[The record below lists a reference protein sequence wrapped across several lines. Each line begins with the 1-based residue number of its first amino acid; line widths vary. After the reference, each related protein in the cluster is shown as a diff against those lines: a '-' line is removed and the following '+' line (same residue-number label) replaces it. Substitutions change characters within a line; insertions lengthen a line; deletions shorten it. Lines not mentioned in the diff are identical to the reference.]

1 MKRPPTAS
9 ELNLC
14 LCHSCGL
21 ACDMTDEPHE
31 CPRCDAPLHRRKTN
45 SLTRTWAY
53 MLAALAFYVPANL
66 LPVMNTTMLGSGAD
80 STIMSGVLEF
90 WEHGAWDIAL
100 IIFIASIAV
109 PGVKFVALTLLL
121 MTVQRD
127 SAWARKE
134 RSKLYRFVELIGYWS
149 MLDVLVVALVAA
161 LVKFQAL
168 GDIEPRP
175 GILFFG
181 LVVVFTMLA
190 AMSFDPRLIWD
201 KDTGDDL
208 SDAEPQ
214 AAPAT
219 DDAVPDPT
227 GA

>member
-1 MKRPPTAS
+1 MNDLPEARD
-9 ELNLC
+9 LNLC

-31 CPRCDAPLHRRKTN
+31 CERCGAPLHRRKSN

-53 MLAALAFYVPANL
+53 LLAALVFYIPANL
-66 LPVMNTTMLGSGAD
+66 LPVMNTSMLGSGSD
-80 STIMSGVLEF
+80 STIIGGVLEF

-109 PGVKFVALTLLL
+109 PGVKFVALSLLL
-121 MTVQRD
+121 ITAQRG
-127 SAWARKE
+127 SLWARKE

-149 MLDVLVVALVAA
+149 MLDVIVVALVAA

-168 GDIEPRP
+168 GDIEPRA

-181 LVVVFTMLA
+181 MVVVFTMLS

-201 KDTGDDL
+201 TRQSEEIMDGIA
-208 SDAEPQ
+208 SH
-214 AAPAT
+214 
-219 DDAVPDPT
+219 
-227 GA
+227 

>member
-1 MKRPPTAS
+1 
-9 ELNLC
+9 
-14 LCHSCGL
+14 
-21 ACDMTDEPHE
+21 
-31 CPRCDAPLHRRKTN
+31 
-45 SLTRTWAY
+45 
-53 MLAALAFYVPANL
+53 
-66 LPVMNTTMLGSGAD
+66 
-80 STIMSGVLEF
+80 
-90 WEHGAWDIAL
+90 
-100 IIFIASIAV
+100 
-109 PGVKFVALTLLL
+109 
-121 MTVQRD
+121 
-127 SAWARKE
+127 
-134 RSKLYRFVELIGYWS
+134 

-201 KDTGDDL
+201 KDSDGDL

-214 AAPAT
+214 ARPAT